1 MRVDAVVDASV
12 LAAAFFNEIRSD
24 EARAWLR
31 NGPTLIGPDL
41 LRVEIASIAAKKI
54 WKGEASREAGA
65 RALAAIDEFVARLTP
80 SEALVRPALDL
91 AAEHRFSAYDAVYLA
106 LAQAEGVVVVT
117 FDDKLIARVE
127 DAGLGGLAT
136 RPGT

>member
-31 NGPTLIGPDL
+31 NGPRLIGPDL

-65 RALAAIDEFVARLTP
+65 RALAAIDEFVAHLTP
-80 SEALVRPALDL
+80 SDALVRPALEL
-91 AAEHRFSAYDAVYLA
+91 ATEHRFSAYDAVYLA
-106 LAQAEGVVVVT
+106 LAQAEGIVVVT
-117 FDDKLIARVE
+117 FDDKLIARAE
-127 DAGLGGLAT
+127 ETGLRGLAT
-136 RPGT
+136 RPGV